1 LFYTM
6 MVMVFLT
13 FVVGVIAVKVRFASV
28 KNGNVSAEYYNLMQ
42 GSDVPDI
49 VIITTR
55 CFNNQFEIPVLFYVA
70 CTLYISL
77 GVESF
82 LGLMFAWFF
91 VVFRYVHAFIHL
103 TYNNLIHRMSS
114 FWLAFLSVIAMWLN
128 LAAHQI

>member
-1 LFYTM
+1 MFYTM